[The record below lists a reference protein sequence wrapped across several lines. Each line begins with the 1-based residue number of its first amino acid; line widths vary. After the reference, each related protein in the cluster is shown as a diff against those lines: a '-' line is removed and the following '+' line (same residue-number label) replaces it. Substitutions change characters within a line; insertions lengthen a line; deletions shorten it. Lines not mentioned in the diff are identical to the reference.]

1 MMKKMFILVLRA
13 VINRNGIR
21 NVVEI
26 PLNDEE
32 QSKFAHSAKTL
43 KDIMAEA
50 EELK

>member
-1 MMKKMFILVLRA
+1 MFILVFQQSSIET
-13 VINRNGIR
+13 VFR

-50 EELK
+50 E